1 MCGGGEGDL
10 SLALYQR
17 CALKRGASGG
27 RRGCVVDGWAGAGGC
42 GGYLYIR
49 YDGRTRTENVCMA
62 VSM

>member
-27 RRGCVVDGWAGAGGC
+27 RRGCVVDEWAGAGGS
-42 GGYLYIR
+42 GG
-49 YDGRTRTENVCMA
+49 
-62 VSM
+62 